1 MALLQ
6 CISTNLAPN
15 HPKDSLKKK
24 NLACIQSYCFNGALI
39 KKKNCYANF
48 FLRHNLT
55 GTCYADQ
62 VSLEL
67 KDISCWCWGQRRTSS
82 HPACQHYSVKT
93 AISSSIFV
101 NCLILI

>member
-39 KKKNCYANF
+39 KKKIVMPIF
-48 FLRHNLT
+48 FW
-55 GTCYADQ
+55 DII
-62 VSLEL
+62 SLEL
-67 KDISCWCWGQRRTSS
+67 AMQTRLALNSKILAAGAGVKGVHHHT
-82 HPACQHYSVKT
+82 QH
-93 AISSSIFV
+93 ANI
-101 NCLILI
+101 IL